1 MNTPSTHCSTPQ
13 KSPSS
18 ADGMGDDKHTL
29 TPHEKVVLF
38 KDQAGDLENAPTPP
52 SPSQVVTLPLLMPQ
66 QLPALKKIAL
76 SP

>member
-18 ADGMGDDKHTL
+18 ADGMGDGKHTL
-29 TPHEKVVLF
+29 TPEKVVLF

-52 SPSQVVTLPLLMPQ
+52 SPFTSSDTTTPDATAATSTQENRP
-66 QLPALKKIAL
+66 